1 MEFIGLLGLIG
12 LIGFFAS
19 RGLGQ
24 KFDKLKN
31 EMRRQDSGNVEVEA
45 RIAGN
50 EKIISEIKAEISKI
64 NSAPENF
71 PTRSELETLSKQVD
85 FNLTEFE
92 KNFVTQEKF
101 AELEKKIPTTEDLK
115 NIQDALKNFQN
126 KIDEQT
132 KIISDF
138 ESRIKKLETAPPV
151 AQTPQQNNFE
161 QRIVALETDRK
172 NLLVKISEQNSIL
185 AQYQNFISQT
195 QNNFNNL
202 QQKIEHQ
209 TNNFSN
215 LQNKIDEQTKIIS
228 DFELRIKKLETKK
241 AEPVPTQKISTPVQQ
256 PTVAP
261 LKISDFQIKTFNK
274 PLFTNN
280 AKDAEKVL
288 AIVENL
294 SEINSFLEKS
304 NFNQKDNFIRLVKNY
319 QQNLQKFS
327 DKVRRGKFD
336 EDIFSEEV
344 TDAFF
349 DVLQKYFLATLPV
362 SILRGSRENP
372 KFYSAF
378 LECLNKYLVACN
390 VYTELVEP
398 KKFMK
403 SDDIEKMTIIKK
415 DTATPS
421 EDKFINEV
429 ERLPYFI
436 NYLTEDDE
444 LEKFCYEGKM
454 VVLKFDGGKK

>member
-138 ESRIKKLETAPPV
+138 E
-151 AQTPQQNNFE
+151 
-161 QRIVALETDRK
+161 
-172 NLLVKISEQNSIL
+172 
-185 AQYQNFISQT
+185 
-195 QNNFNNL
+195 
-202 QQKIEHQ
+202 
-209 TNNFSN
+209 
-215 LQNKIDEQTKIIS
+215 
-228 DFELRIKKLETKK
+228 LRIKKLETKK

-288 AIVENL
+288 AVVENL

>member
-1 MEFIGLLGLIG
+1 MFNFREGLKMEFIGLLGLIG
-12 LIGFFAS
+12 LIGFFSS
-19 RGLGQ
+19 RGLGE
-24 KFDKLKN
+24 KFDKVKN

-50 EKIISEIKAEISKI
+50 EKIISEIKAEILKI
-64 NSAPENF
+64 NSALENF
-71 PTRSELETLSKQVD
+71 STRGELEKISKQVN

-92 KNFVTQEKF
+92 KNFSTQEKF
-101 AELEKKIPTTEDLK
+101 AELEKKIPTAEDLK

-132 KIISDF
+132 KIVSDF
-138 ESRIKKLETAPPV
+138 ESRIKKIETAPPPS
-151 AQTPQQNNFE
+151 QTPQQNNFE

-172 NLLVKISEQNSIL
+172 NLLAKISEQNSIL
-185 AQYQNFISQT
+185 AQYQNFISQI

-202 QQKIEHQ
+202 QQKFEQ
-209 TNNFSN
+209 
-215 LQNKIDEQTKIIS
+215 QTKIIS
-228 DFELRIKKLETKK
+228 DFESRIKNLETKK
-241 AEPVPTQKISTPVQQ
+241 IETVSTAPTQKISTPV
-256 PTVAP
+256 AS
-261 LKISDFQIKTFNK
+261 LKISDFQIKNLNR

-280 AKDAEKVL
+280 VNDVEKSL
-288 AIVENL
+288 AVAENL

-304 NFNQKDNFIRLVKNY
+304 DFNQKDNFIRLVKNY

-327 DKVRRGKFD
+327 DKVRHGKFD

-378 LECLNKYLVACN
+378 LESVNKYLSACN
-390 VYTELVEP
+390 VYTEFIEP

-403 SDDIEKMTIIKK
+403 SGDVEKMTIIKK
-415 DTATPS
+415 DTSVPS
-421 EDKFINEV
+421 EDKIIDEV

-436 NYLTEDDE
+436 NYLTEDGE
-444 LEKFCYEGKM
+444 SEKFCCEGKM